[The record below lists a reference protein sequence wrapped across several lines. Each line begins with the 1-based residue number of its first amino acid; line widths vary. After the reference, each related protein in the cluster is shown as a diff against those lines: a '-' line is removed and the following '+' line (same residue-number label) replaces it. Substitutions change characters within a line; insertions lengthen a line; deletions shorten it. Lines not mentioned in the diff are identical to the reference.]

1 MAAHRTS
8 ARALVRLLGAVV
20 AVGGLAVLAW
30 AFVVWQW
37 GDPLTGAYTRWQQ
50 HELSAEYRRTA
61 VAYTARRAQGRTAR
75 PPRESVRVAA
85 RRYRAQARTGAPIGR
100 IRAARLGLDMVVVN
114 GTDTASLRKGPGRDP
129 RTSMPG
135 EGQLVY
141 IAGHRTTYGAPFAHL
156 DRLHRGDSVVLE
168 LPYARFEYRVV
179 RSVIVPAHDLARLRS
194 HGREELALQACHPR
208 FSARERLIV
217 YARPVSVRA
226 AGGGGRVSAPV

>member
-1 MAAHRTS
+1 MATS
-8 ARALVRLLGAVV
+8 SRALVRLLGAVV
-20 AVGGLAVLAW
+20 ALGGLVVLAW

-37 GDPLTGAYTRWQQ
+37 GDPVTGAYTRWQQ
-50 HELSAEYRRTA
+50 HELAAEYRHA
-61 VAYTARRAQGRTAR
+61 AAAYTARPGQSRAAR
-75 PPRESVRVAA
+75 PTRESVRAAA
-85 RRYRAQARTGAPIGR
+85 RSYRAQAPRGAPIGR
-100 IRAARLGLDMVVVN
+100 IHAKRLGLDMVVVN

-156 DRLHRGDSVVLE
+156 DRLHRGDPVVLE

-179 RSVIVPAHDLARLRS
+179 RSVIVPADDLARLRTR
-194 HGREELALQACHPR
+194 GREELALQACHPR

-226 AGGGGRVSAPV
+226 VGIAGRALAPV